1 MFTAP
6 PATDPRITT
15 PFDYRDASK
24 QIAPGSKP
32 DPLGR
37 SFARG
42 VLQPAIKVE
51 LSAEARKQLSVLA
64 EADQSLEQALSE
76 QYSDPG
82 GFEPKPSLAASIMKS
97 REEDSL
103 KEALEIDTAQD
114 RLRENLKKVQLNKAE
129 PILSSGVSREYAYA
143 AYDRTAS

>member
-1 MFTAP
+1 MRVNRSHQGRN
-6 PATDPRITT
+6 RIHWAG
-15 PFDYRDASK
+15 PSQEVFYNPQSK
-24 QIAPGSKP
+24 SNYQQKHANNYPY
-32 DPLGR
+32 
-37 SFARG
+37 
-42 VLQPAIKVE
+42 LQ
-51 LSAEARKQLSVLA
+51 R
-64 EADQSLEQALSE
+64 ADQSLEQALSE